1 MGEACK
7 IPLDWERVL
16 SLSLYRWFKTIAES
30 RNTPR
35 EYVFLNILP
44 TIGTMMGP
52 GTPVKVFQEYLD
64 KPNLLILDE
73 PGAGNIISSL

>member
-1 MGEACK
+1 
-7 IPLDWERVL
+7 
-16 SLSLYRWFKTIAES
+16 
-30 RNTPR
+30 
-35 EYVFLNILP
+35 
-44 TIGTMMGP
+44 MGP